1 MNEYIL
7 FIRSFA
13 SMYEL
18 SDFGDTK
25 PLRTASKMLDKDPW
39 KIERE
44 EEFTNVADMY
54 DDPSRVVDE
63 RGMQL
68 GEAANLHSDIETA
81 KDYGYVTR
89 G

>member
-1 MNEYIL
+1 
-7 FIRSFA
+7 
-13 SMYEL
+13 MYEL

-25 PLRTASKMLDKDPW
+25 PLRTTAKMLEKDPW

-63 RGMQL
+63 KGMQL
-68 GEAANLHSDIETA
+68 GEAADLYGDIETA

>member
-1 MNEYIL
+1 
-7 FIRSFA
+7 
-13 SMYEL
+13 MYEL
-18 SDFGDTK
+18 SDFSDTK
-25 PLRTASKMLDKDPW
+25 PLRTAAKMLEKDPW

-44 EEFTNVADMY
+44 EGFTNVEDMY
-54 DDPSRVVDE
+54 DDPSRVVNE

-68 GEAANLHSDIETA
+68 GEATDLYGDIETA

>member
-1 MNEYIL
+1 
-7 FIRSFA
+7 
-13 SMYEL
+13 MYEL
-18 SDFGDTK
+18 SDFSDTK
-25 PLRTASKMLDKDPW
+25 PLRTTAKMPEKDPW

-44 EEFTNVADMY
+44 EGFTNVEDMY

-63 RGMQL
+63 RGMQFV
-68 GEAANLHSDIETA
+68 EATDLYGDIETA